1 MSRFFLDTNIFVYN
15 HDSRDPNKR
24 MIATKLIESAL
35 DNQSGVISSQV
46 IQEFINIATRK
57 FEVKFKPDDLQD
69 YIQSILYH
77 LWEVLPTQSLFD
89 EALYISERYKY
100 SFYDSLIIAAAL
112 TSGCD
117 TLYSEDLQH
126 GQKIQNL
133 QIINPFLT

>member
-15 HDSRDPNKR
+15 HDSRDLNKR

-57 FEVKFKPDDLQD
+57 FEVKFQSDDLQD
-69 YIQSILYH
+69 YVQSILYH
-77 LWEVLPTQSLFD
+77 LWEVSPTQILFD
-89 EALYISERYKY
+89 EALYISDRYKY
-100 SFYDSLIIAAAL
+100 TFYDSLIIAAAL

-117 TLYSEDLQH
+117 ILYSEDLQH